1 VEALTR
7 KGELAARDIAPLLLG
22 IAGVAMVG
30 LVIGVTPS
38 PSWSAG
44 YAVAVLGL
52 GAAAVLG
59 MLTAGGAAWPVA
71 VVLWLVFLGAAAGG
85 RLLDRLF
92 SGGGAPIGLER
103 ATFGLALA
111 FGLASH
117 AMLALGLLGLLHAWL
132 VAAVLLGLSALVRG
146 DLLAI
151 GRDGWR
157 GVVGVWSSRA
167 TIPEPWFRLPLLALL
182 VAWTVLVLIETL
194 PPEIFYDAANY
205 HLALPDLYAEQHR
218 IVPTPYRIHSYLSLG
233 TEMLYLLA
241 LLLGGESAARLTSL
255 AFGILTALGMF
266 AFARQWLSA
275 RAGLLAAALFATTPL
290 VAWEASVA
298 FVDLALSAY
307 GFFAVAAAH
316 RWLGDRRPAWL
327 ILAGLMAGFALSAK
341 LNALLSP
348 RRAGAGPTARR
359 PSRPRSGLAGPLPG
373 PAELRRRG
381 PAQRGALA
389 AVPLGPNRQPGLPVL
404 QSPVPEPARTGRLRP
419 LELGRA
425 QHRHESRQPAAATLG
440 DDLRKRRGV
449 QRRSAERHPRARAAG
464 GATAR
469 RRPLGA
475 A

>member
-1 VEALTR
+1 
-7 KGELAARDIAPLLLG
+7 
-22 IAGVAMVG
+22 
-30 LVIGVTPS
+30 
-38 PSWSAG
+38 
-44 YAVAVLGL
+44 
-52 GAAAVLG
+52 
-59 MLTAGGAAWPVA
+59 
-71 VVLWLVFLGAAAGG
+71 
-85 RLLDRLF
+85 

-316 RWLGDRRPAWL
+316 RWLGDRRPGWL

-341 LNALLSP
+341 LNALFLL
-348 RRAGAGPTARR
+348 GGL
-359 PSRPRSGLAGPLPG
+359 GLALLLVVLADRDRAWPARFRALLSFGGAALLSGAPWPLFRWVQTGNPVFPFFNHLFQSPLA
-373 PAELRRRG
+373 PAVYDPLNLDEHSIGTSLASLLRL
-381 PAQRGALA
+381 PWAMTFESGAVFNVGQPSGILGLGLLVVPLLA
-389 AVPLGPNRQPGLPVL
+389 A
-404 QSPVPEPARTGRLRP
+404 GR
-419 LELGRA
+419 
-425 QHRHESRQPAAATLG
+425 
-440 DDLRKRRGV
+440 
-449 QRRSAERHPRARAAG
+449 
-464 GATAR
+464 
-469 RRPLGA
+469 
-475 A
+475 